1 MNALRHF
8 VEPLRHGD
16 VLGVSKGGFLVGTYG
31 MEDVLVPFVQA
42 FRALP
47 AVVFD
52 DVGAA
57 TPDGV
62 RLRQKTYEGASW
74 FYVVN
79 TEAKP
84 VRVTLEV
91 PKRSRDLV
99 RDERV
104 GGLMGASTLDL
115 VLQPY
120 ELRSYSAPEGLPR
133 RVK

>member
-1 MNALRHF
+1 
-8 VEPLRHGD
+8 
-16 VLGVSKGGFLVGTYG
+16 

-91 PKRSRDLV
+91 PKRTRDLV

-133 RVK
+133 RLK

>member
-1 MNALRHF
+1 M
-8 VEPLRHGD
+8 
-16 VLGVSKGGFLVGTYG
+16 
-31 MEDVLVPFVQA
+31 PFVQA

-52 DVGAA
+52 DVGEA

-62 RLRQKTYEGASW
+62 RLRQKTYEGVSW

-91 PKRSRDLV
+91 PARTRDLA

-104 GGLMGASTLDL
+104 GGLMGSSALDL
-115 VLQPY
+115 ALKPY
-120 ELRSYSAPEGLPR
+120 EMRSYAAPEGLPR
-133 RVK
+133 RLK

>member
-1 MNALRHF
+1 MFKRLC
-8 VEPLRHGD
+8 L
-16 VLGVSKGGFLVGTYG
+16 L
-31 MEDVLVPFVQA
+31 VLVSV
-42 FRALP
+42 ALP
-47 AVVFD
+47 LAAQLVTAPPQDRLKLAIHLSKRGMFD
-52 DVGAA
+52 DVGEA

-62 RLRQKTYEGASW
+62 RLRQKTYEGVSW

-91 PKRSRDLV
+91 PKRTRDLV

-133 RVK
+133 RVKK

>member
-1 MNALRHF
+1 M
-8 VEPLRHGD
+8 P
-16 VLGVSKGGFLVGTYG
+16 Y
-31 MEDVLVPFVQA
+31 VQA

-79 TEAKP
+79 TESKP

-91 PKRSRDLV
+91 PKRARDLV

-104 GGLMGASTLDL
+104 GGLMGSAMLEL
-115 VLQPY
+115 VLKPY
-120 ELRSYSAPEGLPR
+120 ELRAYVASEGLPR
-133 RVK
+133 RVD